1 MRNLENVSDS
11 KYAVAT
17 TGSIMNKFCCALTF
31 VADQKVTV
39 VSANLQTEVLDQCLG
54 HCCTSL
60 LYNKQLLYAV
70 S

>member
-1 MRNLENVSDS
+1 MRNLENVFDS

-39 VSANLQTEVLDQCLG
+39 VSANLQIVFHVFEI
-54 HCCTSL
+54 L
-60 LYNKQLLYAV
+60 L
-70 S
+70 